1 MIEKKILKA
10 QKLGFISHS
19 FLIENQIATSVFK
32 GKSQAEQLL
41 EMRKK
46 DEPEIVFPWISTKFE

>member
-1 MIEKKILKA
+1 MIAKKILKA

-19 FLIENQIATSVFK
+19 FLIESQSATSDFK

-41 EMRKK
+41 EMKEK
-46 DEPEIVFPWISTKFE
+46 G

>member
-19 FLIENQIATSVFK
+19 FLIESQSATSDFK

-41 EMRKK
+41 EMKEK
-46 DEPEIVFPWISTKFE
+46 G